1 MKQKLIS
8 AIKGKYG
15 VTFLVFTVW
24 MLFFN
29 DVDLIF
35 IGKSYAELKT
45 MEREIVHLQ
54 KENEFT
60 QEALDDIS
68 NNAESLE
75 KFAREEYYMKKPN
88 EDIYVVRI
96 KEK

>member
-1 MKQKLIS
+1 MKKRMLSIL
-8 AIKGKYG
+8 KGKYG
-15 VTFLVFTVW
+15 VTFLVFVVW

-35 IGKSYAELKT
+35 IGKSYSQLKT
-45 MEREIVHLQ
+45 MEREIEYLQ
-54 KENEFT
+54 KENAIT
-60 QEALDDIS
+60 QEALEDIS
-68 NNAESLE
+68 NNSESLE

-88 EDIYVVRI
+88 EDIFVIRM

>member
-1 MKQKLIS
+1 MKKKLIS

-15 VTFLVFTVW
+15 ITFLVFTVW

-35 IGKSYAELKT
+35 IGKSYSELKT
-45 MEREIVHLQ
+45 MEREIEYLTT
-54 KENEFT
+54 ENEIT
-60 QEALDDIS
+60 QEALHDIS

-88 EDIYVVRI
+88 EDIYVVRV
-96 KEK
+96 KEQ